1 MFISPSPDPSHQG
14 RGNYPLEEKGTMNNS
29 LKGAL
34 LSGLIFPGLGQIVLK
49 HYKRGAVIMLTVL
62 VSLSVVVVKAV
73 QHALAILEKIESEG
87 GAISM
92 STISNAATQAST
104 TSVSLTFNLI
114 LLLIILCWIIG
125 VVDAYRI
132 GKKKDIEAGSTSQAS
147 NGNDN

>member
-1 MFISPSPDPSHQG
+1 
-14 RGNYPLEEKGTMNNS
+14 MNNS

-62 VSLSVVVVKAV
+62 VSLSIVVVKAV
-73 QHALAILEKIESEG
+73 QHALAILEKIELEG

>member
-1 MFISPSPDPSHQG
+1 
-14 RGNYPLEEKGTMNNS
+14 MNNS
-29 LKGAL
+29 LKGAF
-34 LSGLIFPGLGQIVLK
+34 LSGLIFPGLGQVVLK

-73 QHALAILEKIESEG
+73 QQALGILEKIESEG

-92 STISNAATQAST
+92 STISNVATQAST
-104 TSVSLTFNLI
+104 TSGSLTFNLV
-114 LLLIILCWIIG
+114 LLLVILCWIIG

-132 GKKKDIEAGSTSQAS
+132 GKKKDIEEGSTSQAS

>member
-1 MFISPSPDPSHQG
+1 
-14 RGNYPLEEKGTMNNS
+14 MNNS

-34 LSGLIFPGLGQIVLK
+34 FSGLIFPGLGQVVLK

-92 STISNAATQAST
+92 SAISNAATQAST
-104 TSVSLTFNLI
+104 TSGSFTFNLV
-114 LLLIILCWIIG
+114 LLLVILCWIIG
-125 VVDAYRI
+125 IVDAYRI
-132 GKKKDIEAGSTSQAS
+132 GKKKDIEEGSTSQAS
-147 NGNDN
+147 NGNDD